1 MNVLFLCL
9 GIPALAIYLYQCARE
24 KSYLNA
30 LSPYFALYFVV
41 SFIFEPIFFYTRSD
55 YDYDVPAFIF
65 VYICDFAY
73 FLGLALAYGAL
84 VGGSHSSP
92 PTGTTAWDK
101 RGLGPLSWVFLTL
114 SALIFLPVALEFVEY
129 VFTDP
134 RRLYELTR
142 SGYGQY
148 LFVSTLMLNLGV
160 ICFLFSKKKGAVLFV
175 PFVIVLSVVKG
186 AKGPILELA
195 QIFAMWAVYVRN
207 WRIRLGA
214 FLMMG
219 TAGVMVIIGLFAVTL
234 RGLEPEELFGAI
246 TDYSDYN
253 RHASLTVTDPIGP
266 FYGKLAL
273 ENYVYSR
280 LPRVIDKD
288 KPKDFGTFYLARY
301 YFPDDFFLDSGAPAF
316 GAGVYIADFGVATPL
331 ITLLGGL
338 LCGYLLGL
346 CVRWVRRGGGV
357 AAFIP
362 LLYFANV
369 GLIPIPNGFLI
380 IEHWVLG
387 QIVRSLSRI
396 RLRFG
401 PRARSGVDDSSL
413 RGHRMEHPP

>member
-1 MNVLFLCL
+1 MNALFLCL
-9 GIPALAIYLYQCARE
+9 GIPAFLIYMYQCARE

-30 LSPYFALYFVV
+30 LSPYFALYFIV
-41 SFIFEPIFFYTRSD
+41 SFIFEPIFFNSRSD
-55 YDYDVPAFIF
+55 YDYNVPAFIF
-65 VYICDFAY
+65 VYICDFAF
-73 FLGLALAYGAL
+73 FLGLAVAYGAL
-84 VGGSHSSP
+84 VGRPHSP
-92 PTGTTAWDK
+92 PPSGRALSDQ

-114 SALIFLPVALEFVEY
+114 SFLIFLPVALEFVEF

-160 ICFLFSKKKGAVLFV
+160 ICFLFSRKKGAVLFV
-175 PFVIVLSVVKG
+175 PFVILLSVVKG

-207 WRIRLGA
+207 WRIRLGT

-219 TAGVMVIIGLFAVTL
+219 FAGIVAIIALFAITL

-246 TDYSDYN
+246 TEYSDYN
-253 RHASLTVTDPIGP
+253 RHASLTVTDPVGP
-266 FYGKLAL
+266 FYGRLAL

-280 LPRVIDKD
+280 LPRVIDKE

-301 YFPDDFFLDSGAPAF
+301 YFPDDFFLDAGAPAF
-316 GAGVYIADFGVATPL
+316 GAGVYIADYGPATPL
-331 ITLLGGL
+331 VMLLGGL
-338 LCGYLLGL
+338 LCGYLLGA
-346 CVRWVRRGGGV
+346 CVKWVRRGGGV

-380 IEHWVLG
+380 IEHWLLG

-396 RLRFG
+396 RLQFG
-401 PRARSGVDDSSL
+401 PRARSGIGKSGL
-413 RGHRMEHPP
+413 RGHELGHSE